1 MNQRA
6 VCAFAAKRHR
16 ASRDLRIPLERRMT
30 GRIALPIS
38 LVVAL
43 LALAGMMPQARA
55 QALGPD
61 EAHGVSARPVPRI
74 ALSPA
79 QKRAIY
85 SAVARQ
91 RLRTSAGEIPL
102 TVGATVPRSAV
113 LLSLPDEVG
122 RDDSPVQYLKYATV
136 DDNVVLVDS
145 ISMRVIDIIRSAGP

>member
-1 MNQRA
+1 
-6 VCAFAAKRHR
+6 
-16 ASRDLRIPLERRMT
+16 MT
-30 GRIALPIS
+30 GRFSLPIP
-38 LVVAL
+38 LFAAA
-43 LALAGMMPQARA
+43 LALAAMMPQARA

-61 EAHGVSARPVPRI
+61 EAHGSASRVVPQI

-85 SAVARQ
+85 SAIVRQ
-91 RLRTSAGEIPL
+91 RLRTSARDIPL
-102 TVGATVPRSAV
+102 SVGAIVPRSAV
-113 LLSLPDEVG
+113 LLALPDEVG

>member
-1 MNQRA
+1 
-6 VCAFAAKRHR
+6 
-16 ASRDLRIPLERRMT
+16 MT
-30 GRIALPIS
+30 LRIALPIS

-43 LALAGMMPQARA
+43 LVLFLALAGIMPQARA

-61 EAHGVSARPVPRI
+61 EASAAWARPVPQI

-85 SAVARQ
+85 RAIARQ
-91 RLRTSAGEIPL
+91 RLKTSASEIPL

>member
-1 MNQRA
+1 
-6 VCAFAAKRHR
+6 
-16 ASRDLRIPLERRMT
+16 MT
-30 GRIALPIS
+30 DRIALPIS
-38 LVVAL
+38 LVAAL
-43 LALAGMMPQARA
+43 LALFFAPFFASFLGTMPRAKA

-61 EAHGVSARPVPRI
+61 EASAAWARPAPQI

-79 QKRAIY
+79 QKRAVYRAI
-85 SAVARQ
+85 ARQ
-91 RLRTSAGEIPL
+91 RLKSSASEIPL
-102 TVGATVPRSAV
+102 TVGATVPRSAA